1 MSNAGKLINT
11 YKTIT
16 DLLSELSDEDA
27 RSVLDVI
34 TVERGGFTVRAE
46 SFGKAPER
54 AEMVAETQRITAPEV
69 ESERTVT
76 PAKPIDDDPAITSIG
91 GHGCLFCGEVGIRQ
105 LGRHVRNEHG
115 EECEEELAAT
125 GYRGLM
131 QVFGLSEGT
140 AYSIAKTIE
149 AAA

>member
-34 TVERGGFTVRAE
+34 TVERGGRIE
-46 SFGKAPER
+46 H
-54 AEMVAETQRITAPEV
+54 AEMVAKTQPITAPEV
-69 ESERTVT
+69 ESVRTVT
-76 PAKPIDDDPAITSIG
+76 PAIDDDPAITSIG
-91 GHGCLFCGEVGIRQ
+91 GHGCLFCGETGIRQ

>member
-1 MSNAGKLINT
+1 MSNAGTIIT
-11 YKTIT
+11 AYKAIS
-16 DLLSELSDEDA
+16 DLLGELSDEDA

-46 SFGKAPER
+46 SFGKAPEQPP
-54 AEMVAETQRITAPEV
+54 VEV
-69 ESERTVT
+69 ESVRTVT

-115 EECEEELAAT
+115 EECEEELAVT

>member
-1 MSNAGKLINT
+1 MSNAGTIIT
-11 YKTIT
+11 AYKAIT
-16 DLLSELSDEDA
+16 DLLGELSDEDA

-76 PAKPIDDDPAITSIG
+76 PAKPIDDDPAITSIDDFKYEDFT
-91 GHGCLFCGEVGIRQ
+91 LE
-105 LGRHVRNEHG
+105 
-115 EECEEELAAT
+115 
-125 GYRGLM
+125 GYDPHP
-131 QVFGLSEGT
+131 
-140 AYSIAKTIE
+140 AIKAPIAV
-149 AAA
+149 